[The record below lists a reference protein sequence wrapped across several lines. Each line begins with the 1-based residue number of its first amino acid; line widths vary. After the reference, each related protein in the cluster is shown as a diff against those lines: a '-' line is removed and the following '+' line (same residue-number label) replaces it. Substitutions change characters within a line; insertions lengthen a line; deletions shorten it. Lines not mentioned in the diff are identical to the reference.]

1 MTCEGPPE
9 SQVFFSHLTLSQ
21 KRTISYKFVQ
31 FHSVSSKGENLSWP
45 TTRLLNLRFKFLNLT
60 LTQNPCGEIWI
71 CTQKNQLASTSHST
85 RRLESTCVAKE
96 CKCGCGFVSLYLYK
110 SMYLSLC
117 ECTECKSLDRLSA
130 QKPTMYSTHLALHI
144 TGWACHWCAERNLVF
159 LFLPFAIGSVCI

>member
-31 FHSVSSKGENLSWP
+31 FHSVSSEGENLSWP

-60 LTQNPCGEIWI
+60 VTQNPWWEIWI
-71 CTQKNQLASTSHST
+71 CTQKSIGVRVALHETASSQPALP
-85 RRLESTCVAKE
+85 RNANVAVALWVCTCINL
-96 CKCGCGFVSLYLYK
+96 CI
-110 SMYLSLC
+110 LSLC